1 MKHPVGKHYEM
12 DMTSGSLLPKILTF
26 AIPLMISGILQL
38 LFNAADIVIAGRF
51 AASADRAIA
60 AVGSTS
66 SIVNLLVS
74 LFIGMSVG
82 VNVLAARFFATKQV
96 KEMQETVH
104 TAVALSLAGGII
116 MILVGELLCHQILVW
131 VDSPEDV
138 IGLSTIYLRIYFLG
152 MPMTLLY
159 NFGNAIHQAIGD
171 TRTPLLCLSLAGII
185 NVTLNLLFVI
195 VFHMDVAGV
204 ALATILSQ
212 TISAIMLARSLING
226 EEIYRLDIKKI
237 RFYPDKLKRILQ
249 FGIPAGLQSAVFSIS
264 NVLIQSSVN
273 SFGSVVMAGNAAAAN
288 LEGFVYIAMNSIYQT
303 CISFVGQNYG
313 VKNFKRINTVL
324 YTCLATVTV
333 IGLVLGILF
342 NLGGPLLLSI
352 YTTRQETIRYGMT
365 RLLYISLPYCI
376 CGCMDTICGAVR
388 GMGRSILPMI
398 VSLFGS
404 CVFRVIWV
412 LAVFPQFRSIETLY
426 ISYPISWAMTALL
439 HYLCFRLILRGV
451 MQREQQTA

>member
-1 MKHPVGKHYEM
+1 
-12 DMTSGSLLPKILTF
+12 MTSGSLLPKILTF
-26 AIPLMISGILQL
+26 AIPLMLSGILQL

-51 AASADRAIA
+51 SASADRAIA

-66 SIVNLLVS
+66 AIVNLLVS

-82 VNVLAARFFATKQV
+82 VNVLAARFFAAKQH

-104 TAVALSLAGGII
+104 TAVALSIVSGII
-116 MILVGELLCHQILVW
+116 LIVIGELLCHRILVW

-138 IGLSTIYLRIYFLG
+138 IGLSSIYLRIYFLG

-171 TRTPLLCLSLAGII
+171 TRTPLICLTLAGII
-185 NVTLNLLFVI
+185 NVSLNLLFVI
-195 VFHMDVAGV
+195 VLGLDVAGV

-212 TISAIMLARSLING
+212 SISAILLARNLING
-226 EEIYRLDIKKI
+226 EEIYRLDLKKI

-249 FGIPAGLQSAVFSIS
+249 FGIPAGMQGAIFSIS

-273 SFGSVVMAGNAAAAN
+273 SFGSVAMAGNAAASN
-288 LEGFVYIAMNSIYQT
+288 LEGFVYIAMNAIYQT

-313 VKNFKRINTVL
+313 VKNFDRIKKVL

-333 IGLVLGILF
+333 IGLVLGVLM
-342 NLGGPLLLSI
+342 NLGATALLSI
-352 YTTRQETIRYGMT
+352 YTTEAATIHYGT
-365 RLLYISLPYCI
+365 RRILCICLPYFI
-376 CGCMDTICGAVR
+376 CGCMETVCGAVR
-388 GMGRSILPMI
+388 GMGHSIIPMI

-412 LAVFPQFRSIETLY
+412 LTVFPRFRSLETLY
-426 ISYPISWAMTALL
+426 VSYPISWAMTAVL
-439 HYLCFRLILRGV
+439 HYICFRWILRNLLEKERAV
-451 MQREQQTA
+451 A